1 MLIKY
6 TTVILLSM
14 GICLLLLTSTCSSS
28 SNNSLNQFKPN
39 WEGIDVSTLDL
50 QFGQEIAI
58 TINHVDVPVIVVD
71 FNDDEAG
78 EKTWYGFCFLNK
90 NQLFG
95 RQIPSGFINTTC
107 VDLLDFI
114 YLETSLLEN
123 YCHIKYHHLDI
134 EQISMGSIEIP
145 NNYAA
150 LLSSYRY
157 GLVLREKPQTPCTKD
172 IISRTATREC
182 YFPIEKI
189 QQ

>member
-1 MLIKY
+1 MLYI
-6 TTVILLSM
+6 VFLFFV
-14 GICLLLLTSTCSSS
+14 GACSPS
-28 SNNSLNQFKPN
+28 SNNTLNQFKPN
-39 WEGIDVSTLDL
+39 WEGIDISTLDL

-78 EKTWYGFCFLNK
+78 EKTWYGFCFIN
-90 NQLFG
+90 NHQLFG

-123 YCHIKYHHLDI
+123 YCHIKYHQLDRD
-134 EQISMGSIEIP
+134 QISMGSIEIP

-157 GLVLREKPQTPCTKD
+157 GMVLREKTQAPCTKN
-172 IISRTATREC
+172 ITSRTAVREC
-182 YFPIEKI
+182 YFPLEKI
-189 QQ
+189 KQ